1 MKFIFSFLFGCI
13 FLLPAFGSVT
23 ENCYI
28 YSDNTTACTNAGG
41 CEFAEGECS
50 QCQSGWFSLPGADE
64 CTQCENGF
72 NNGWSTQHKQ
82 HPYGASSCS
91 DWECET
97 GYFQY
102 GNYCIAC
109 DPTTLPN
116 FAIYPESISNCDNWI
131 CDVGYYRG
139 GTNNDE
145 CKPCPNNASNCTTTG
160 LGYQDVTCT
169 NSYTAVTHP
178 DHTVTC
184 ESCTD
189 SHAINDGGTCKCAV
203 GYYGV
208 PAGLDTECH
217 QCPNFASTDDIN
229 SQSINDCHCRGD
241 YGQYP
246 AENPTVTGDFVCT
259 KCDTNATVDSAS
271 KQCTCKTN
279 YYGDGLTCEKCPA
292 GTTKSASG
300 SVNQPSTKSACHFNS
315 DTKFCIPNT
324 VRTTDNS
331 GYVCFTPTNI
341 TYTY

>member
-1 MKFIFSFLFGCI
+1 MKIILSFLFILVFCTPTFADNI
-13 FLLPAFGSVT
+13 CANLS
-23 ENCYI
+23 
-28 YSDNTTACTNAGG
+28 SDACANAGG

-131 CDVGYYRG
+131 CDSGYYRG

-145 CKPCPNNASNCTTTG
+145 CQPCPNNASNCTTTG
-160 LGYQDVTCT
+160 LSYQDVTCT

-189 SHAINDGGTCKCAV
+189 SHAINDGGTCKCTV

-208 PAGLDTECH
+208 PAGLAT
-217 QCPNFASTDDIN
+217 S
-229 SQSINDCHCRGD
+229 
-241 YGQYP
+241 
-246 AENPTVTGDFVCT
+246 CT
-259 KCDTNATVDSAS
+259 KCPTGMTTITNNNGNGATDVSE
-271 KQCTCKTN
+271 CYMTN
-279 YYGDGLTCEKCPA
+279 HTEFCMSSQPDLSCLRFIPSGIKINADGVT
-292 GTTKSASG
+292 
-300 SVNQPSTKSACHFNS
+300 SVNNIMSTN
-315 DTKFCIPNT
+315 
-324 VRTTDNS
+324 
-331 GYVCFTPTNI
+331 
-341 TYTY
+341 